1 MKKIIVFL
9 IILLIFLGYT
19 PYNELNNLAVIDT
32 LGIDFYDNKYYLYLN
47 VINDDNKVYTVT
59 GDSLG
64 EVFMKAKNIDN
75 KKTYYKHLEVAI
87 FNTNTLNKSTIN
99 FFKDEFT
106 SIDYLVLSTEDRLNN
121 LFENFHKRN
130 DYKNFIKKEKETTAT
145 IINTTFKDVLSSSLD
160 NIKDANIP
168 LISYNNNIKSNGI
181 FIPFKKIIL
190 DNNLT
195 RASYLLNDKIDSFN
209 TTIKLDNKSYEV
221 ILYNLKSNTNYK
233 DNTINIKITGNIDSP
248 DSNDLST
255 LKKKAINNLKSDIEK
270 LLKEEQNKEYNI
282 SNTINYIYLKT
293 RELNY
298 NTYKNTNIKI
308 SINLLEKEK
317 NNYD

>member
-233 DNTINIKITGNIDSP
+233 DNTINIKITDNIDSP
-248 DSNDLST
+248 DSNDLKKK
-255 LKKKAINNLKSDIEK
+255 KKKAINNLKSDIEK